1 MNYMNDMNDM
11 NDKEYCE
18 LKKMAICTYM
28 RMNQELYLLN
38 QRLLPIKFLFLNN
51 HIYILF
57 HNLFCYF
64 YN

>member
-28 RMNQELYLLN
+28 
-38 QRLLPIKFLFLNN
+38 
-51 HIYILF
+51 
-57 HNLFCYF
+57 
-64 YN
+64 